1 MFDRIAKAK
10 RVVIAIFAVALCA
23 FSAIFAPL
31 PAVHAHH
38 ASHSCH
44 QAIHQTD
51 AAGDHR
57 PVVAGQ
63 LEASSASDR
72 TPAHHSGDG
81 HAPSQAGPDCRLAC
95 SMAALTSLAEPV
107 FAFREAVAV
116 PFEPLE
122 QDADSLAPERLS
134 RPPKTLLA

>member
-1 MFDRIAKAK
+1 MINRIANAK

-23 FSAIFAPL
+23 FSAIFAPVS
-31 PAVHAHH
+31 AVHAHH
-38 ASHSCH
+38 ATHSCH
-44 QAIHQTD
+44 RAIHQTD
-51 AAGDHR
+51 AAGDHQAA
-57 PVVAGQ
+57 VADE

-72 TPAHHSGDG
+72 TAAHHTGGG

-107 FAFREAVAV
+107 FACREAVAV

-134 RPPKTLLA
+134 RPPKSPLA